1 MLFSL
6 LIRLNVW
13 VALGAMF
20 LCILYFQVFASSQNE
35 YAPLFIFF
43 SVLALY
49 NLQRLYILRKYPSLI
64 EFERWKWYGKNSK
77 ALLTVAL
84 VASMACALLFFTFT
98 HIVQYF
104 ILLMVALSIFYVYV
118 PRLLPKGVRSLP
130 VAKTISVALAW
141 TIASVGLPYYSNA
154 EINHHAIIYGA
165 EMFFFIF
172 SVTQPFDIRDMEVDK
187 STNTNTLPRL
197 IGVSKTKIICIIS
210 LSLSLAFGLMSE
222 QKAYS
227 IGAVFSVIYAAI
239 FILKATQNKSEYYF
253 SFFLESTLMARF
265 LFFYMAKGFF

>member
-1 MLFSL
+1 M

-20 LCILYFQVFASSQNE
+20 LCMLYFQVFVSSQNE
-35 YAPLFIFF
+35 YAPLFVFF

-64 EFERWKWYGKNSK
+64 EFERWKWYDKNSK
-77 ALLTVAL
+77 VLLVVAI
-84 VASMACALLFFTFT
+84 VTSMACTLLFFTFT
-98 HIVQYF
+98 YIVQYF

-130 VAKTISVALAW
+130 VAKTFSVALAW

-154 EINHHAIIYGA
+154 EINHLAIIYGA

-210 LSLSLAFGLMSE
+210 LSLSLAFALMSE

-227 IGAVFSVIYAAI
+227 IGSVFSVIYAAI
-239 FILKATQNKSEYYF
+239 FILNATQTKSEYYY
-253 SFFLESTLMARF
+253 SFFLEATLIARF